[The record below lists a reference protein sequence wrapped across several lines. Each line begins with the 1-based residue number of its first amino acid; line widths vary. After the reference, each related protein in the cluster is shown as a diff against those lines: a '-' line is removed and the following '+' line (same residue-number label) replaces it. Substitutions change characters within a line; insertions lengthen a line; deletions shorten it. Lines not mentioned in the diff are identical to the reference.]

1 MLLSHGKESMGVETD
16 RFVDNLPQ
24 EALCSLCCLILK
36 EPVRS
41 PCGHYLCWSCWD
53 GWQRGPSS
61 GVCPYCYAKIV
72 SSEGVKRSQTV
83 WKLVLN
89 FNVYCP
95 FHKEGCT
102 AVYKLALEDVHLQ
115 SCPYNVDNLCEEN
128 YLDKRELAVKKK
140 SLNNCRNCQHTI
152 ENAKKHDCL
161 SSLLSTVKTQKT
173 QITNL
178 EYENDR
184 LSLRLTTK
192 ENGIMDQLIDA
203 ETQFQQ
209 EALNYELEIREL
221 RTKMAALEG
230 ELKKQSGEVSD
241 NLVLLPKLSVFI
253 NHS

>member
-1 MLLSHGKESMGVETD
+1 MGVETD

-24 EALCSLCCLILK
+24 EALCSLCCRILQD
-36 EPVRS
+36 PVRS
-41 PCGHYLCWSCWD
+41 PCGHHVCSACWES
-53 GWQRGPSS
+53 WQQGPSS
-61 GVCPYCYAKIV
+61 GVCPYCYSKIL
-72 SSEGVKRSQTV
+72 SSESVQKSQTV

-95 FHKEGCT
+95 YHKEGCT
-102 AVYKLALEDVHLQ
+102 AIYKLALEDVHLKT
-115 SCPYNVDNLCEEN
+115 CPYNTDIFYERDCVDE
-128 YLDKRELAVKKK
+128 KELLEKKK
-140 SLNNCRNCQHTI
+140 LLNNCRNCQHTLG
-152 ENAKKHDCL
+152 KKHDCL
-161 SSLLSTVKTQKT
+161 SSLLNTVKTQKS

-230 ELKKQSGEVSD
+230 ELKKRNGEVFCSFSFF
-241 NLVLLPKLSVFI
+241 LRLCWFSCF
-253 NHS
+253 S